1 MKQIIILL
9 FLIYGTTN
17 FANPVQK
24 DCTYKGKKLFGKV
37 RIVQYG
43 EDFTVRAVTYSEDFK
58 IQHVSYSQTE
68 CGKWQFA
75 EYGEDFKIRFV
86 EYSEDFKVKFV
97 EYSPG
102 LP

>member
-9 FLIYGTTN
+9 LLIYGTTN

-24 DCTYKGKKLFGKV
+24 DCMYKGKKLFGKV

-68 CGKWQFA
+68 CGKWQFV

>member
-43 EDFTVRAVTYSEDFK
+43 EDFTVRAVT
-58 IQHVSYSQTE
+58 
-68 CGKWQFA
+68 
-75 EYGEDFKIRFV
+75 
-86 EYSEDFKVKFV
+86 
-97 EYSPG
+97 
-102 LP
+102 

>member
-24 DCTYKGKKLFGKV
+24 DCMYKGKKLFGKV

-43 EDFTVRAVTYSEDFK
+43 EDFKVRAVTYSEDFK
-58 IQHVSYSQTE
+58 IQHVSY
-68 CGKWQFA
+68 
-75 EYGEDFKIRFV
+75 
-86 EYSEDFKVKFV
+86 
-97 EYSPG
+97 
-102 LP
+102 